1 MVQLGADIAARTDD
15 GETPL
20 KTSIRTGHHQVAQVL
35 RELEST
41 ARTQQAAARER
52 AVAYRVFRSIS
63 ELIGTQQNVLSGAK
77 GRRFEPCWQTKS
89 LSVFGG
95 TI

>member
-1 MVQLGADIAARTDD
+1 LVQLGADIAARTDD

-41 ARTQQAAARER
+41 ARTQQAAVRVWAAIAGGGALTGAIEPPPRR
-52 AVAYRVFRSIS
+52 AGKHMHS
-63 ELIGTQQNVLSGAK
+63 
-77 GRRFEPCWQTKS
+77 
-89 LSVFGG
+89 
-95 TI
+95 